1 MKNGHLKGHIKTEN
15 TYEVN
20 KMEKNNGRKN
30 GKQNTIDM
38 TMLMQLLALHLKLQ
52 IELTSYELES
62 VRDWNTRHE
71 KGEMEGDG
79 DGIAHLD
86 EDTSCF
92 GEDFTK
98 EWI

>member
-1 MKNGHLKGHIKTEN
+1 
-15 TYEVN
+15 
-20 KMEKNNGRKN
+20 MEKNNGRKN
-30 GKQNTIDM
+30 SKYNTIDM

-71 KGEMEGDG
+71 KGERDSDG
-79 DGIAHLD
+79 NGIAHFD

>member
-1 MKNGHLKGHIKTEN
+1 
-15 TYEVN
+15 
-20 KMEKNNGRKN
+20 MEKNNGRKN
-30 GKQNTIDM
+30 SKHNTIDM

-52 IELTSYELES
+52 IELNSSELES

-71 KGEMEGDG
+71 KGERDG
-79 DGIAHLD
+79 DGNGIAHFD
-86 EDTSCF
+86 EGTSCF

>member
-1 MKNGHLKGHIKTEN
+1 
-15 TYEVN
+15 
-20 KMEKNNGRKN
+20 MEKKNGRKN
-30 GKQNTIDM
+30 NKHNTIDM

-71 KGEMEGDG
+71 KGERDDDGNSIAQFDEG
-79 DGIAHLD
+79 I
-86 EDTSCF
+86 SCF

>member
-1 MKNGHLKGHIKTEN
+1 
-15 TYEVN
+15 
-20 KMEKNNGRKN
+20 MEKNNGRKN

-52 IELTSYELES
+52 IELNSYELES
-62 VRDWNTRHE
+62 VRDWNTSHE
-71 KGEMEGDG
+71 KGEMDGDG

>member
-1 MKNGHLKGHIKTEN
+1 
-15 TYEVN
+15 
-20 KMEKNNGRKN
+20 MEKNNGRKN
-30 GKQNTIDM
+30 SKHNTIDM

-52 IELTSYELES
+52 IELASYELES

-71 KGEMEGDG
+71 KGERDG
-79 DGIAHLD
+79 DGNGLAHFD

>member
-1 MKNGHLKGHIKTEN
+1 MKNGHLEGHIKTEN
-15 TYEVN
+15 TYEVI
-20 KMEKNNGRKN
+20 KMEKNNRRTNSKH
-30 GKQNTIDM
+30 NTIDM

-71 KGEMEGDG
+71 KGERDG
-79 DGIAHLD
+79 DGNGIAHFD
-86 EDTSCF
+86 EDISCF

>member
-1 MKNGHLKGHIKTEN
+1 
-15 TYEVN
+15 
-20 KMEKNNGRKN
+20 MEKNNGRKN
-30 GKQNTIDM
+30 SKHNTIDM

-52 IELTSYELES
+52 IELNSYELES

-71 KGEMEGDG
+71 KGEKDG
-79 DGIAHLD
+79 DGNGIAHFD
-86 EDTSCF
+86 EGTSCF

>member
-1 MKNGHLKGHIKTEN
+1 MKNGNMKGHIKTEN

-71 KGEMEGDG
+71 KGEMDGDG

>member
-1 MKNGHLKGHIKTEN
+1 
-15 TYEVN
+15 
-20 KMEKNNGRKN
+20 MEKKNGRKN
-30 GKQNTIDM
+30 NKHNTIDM

-62 VRDWNTRHE
+62 VRDWYTRHE
-71 KGEMEGDG
+71 KGERDDDG
-79 DGIAHLD
+79 NGIAQFD
-86 EDTSCF
+86 EGISCF

>member
-1 MKNGHLKGHIKTEN
+1 MKNGHLEGHIKTEN

-30 GKQNTIDM
+30 SKHNTIDM

-71 KGEMEGDG
+71 KGERDG
-79 DGIAHLD
+79 DGNGIAHFG

>member
-1 MKNGHLKGHIKTEN
+1 MEKKNGRN
-15 TYEVN
+15 N
-20 KMEKNNGRKN
+20 KH
-30 GKQNTIDM
+30 NTIDM

-71 KGEMEGDG
+71 KGERDDDG
-79 DGIAHLD
+79 NGIAQFD
-86 EDTSCF
+86 EGISCF

>member
-1 MKNGHLKGHIKTEN
+1 MKNGHLEGHIKTEN

-30 GKQNTIDM
+30 SKHNTIDM

-52 IELTSYELES
+52 IELNSYELES

-71 KGEMEGDG
+71 KGERDG
-79 DGIAHLD
+79 DGNGIAHFD
-86 EDTSCF
+86 EGTSCF

>member
-1 MKNGHLKGHIKTEN
+1 MKNGHLEGHIKTEN

-30 GKQNTIDM
+30 SKHNTIDIP
-38 TMLMQLLALHLKLQ
+38 MLMQLLALHLKLQ

-62 VRDWNTRHE
+62 VRDWNTRHG
-71 KGEMEGDG
+71 KGERDG
-79 DGIAHLD
+79 DGNGIAHFD
-86 EDTSCF
+86 EGTSCF

>member
-1 MKNGHLKGHIKTEN
+1 
-15 TYEVN
+15 
-20 KMEKNNGRKN
+20 MEKNNGRKN

-52 IELTSYELES
+52 IELNSYELES

-71 KGEMEGDG
+71 KGEMDGDG

>member
-1 MKNGHLKGHIKTEN
+1 
-15 TYEVN
+15 
-20 KMEKNNGRKN
+20 MEKNNGRKN
-30 GKQNTIDM
+30 SKHNTIDM

-71 KGEMEGDG
+71 KGESDG
-79 DGIAHLD
+79 DGNGIAHFD

>member
-1 MKNGHLKGHIKTEN
+1 
-15 TYEVN
+15 VN
-20 KMEKNNGRKN
+20 KWKRITEEKNSKH
-30 GKQNTIDM
+30 NTIDM

-71 KGEMEGDG
+71 KGERDG
-79 DGIAHLD
+79 DGNGIAHFD

-92 GEDFTK
+92 SEDFTK

>member
-38 TMLMQLLALHLKLQ
+38 TMLMQLLGLHLKLQ
-52 IELTSYELES
+52 IELNSYELES

-71 KGEMEGDG
+71 KGEMDGDG

>member
-1 MKNGHLKGHIKTEN
+1 
-15 TYEVN
+15 
-20 KMEKNNGRKN
+20 
-30 GKQNTIDM
+30 M

-71 KGEMEGDG
+71 KGERDDDG
-79 DGIAHLD
+79 NGIAQFD
-86 EDTSCF
+86 EGISCF

>member
-1 MKNGHLKGHIKTEN
+1 MEKKNGRN
-15 TYEVN
+15 N
-20 KMEKNNGRKN
+20 KH
-30 GKQNTIDM
+30 NTIDM

-71 KGEMEGDG
+71 KGERDDDG
-79 DGIAHLD
+79 NGIAQFD
-86 EDTSCF
+86 EGISSF